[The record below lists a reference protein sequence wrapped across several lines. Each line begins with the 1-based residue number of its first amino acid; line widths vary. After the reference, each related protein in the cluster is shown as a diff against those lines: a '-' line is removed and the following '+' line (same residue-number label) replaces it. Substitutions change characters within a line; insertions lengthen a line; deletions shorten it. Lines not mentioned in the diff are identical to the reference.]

1 MVALNKKAKGE
12 EAKLSVGQELAF
24 KIRSRRNRL
33 LGLWAASRM
42 GFDDDASLDYA
53 KGIVAQG
60 VVAADEE
67 LATLV
72 AADLS
77 VRGIEDSVAGVARE
91 LNRLDELARMELG
104 AVDGGGPAS
113 ENRADCP

>member
-12 EAKLSVGQELAF
+12 EAKLSIGQELAF
-24 KIRSRRNRL
+24 KIKARRNRL

-53 KGIVAQG
+53 QGIVGQG
-60 VVAADEE
+60 VVATDEE
-67 LATLV
+67 LARLV
-72 AADLS
+72 SADLS
-77 VRGIEDSVAGVARE
+77 VSGIEDSAAGVVHE

-104 AVDGGGPAS
+104 AVDGGSPGS
-113 ENRADCP
+113 ESRADGP